1 MLFIR
6 LWDIKIANFHLLLSF
21 LKYFRDLENYTL
33 KYTHIKFLLLFKRQ
47 PDSVLFICKRNQKNK
62 MFLTDS

>member
-33 KYTHIKFLLLFKRQ
+33 KNTHIKFILLFKRQ
-47 PDSVLFICKRNQKNK
+47 PDSVLFICARNQKK
-62 MFLTDS
+62 